1 MSPLRVRDHHQA
13 CSKSLYYPC
22 ASISPGHSAYSPPMA
37 FWNTETTGPLKPQ
50 KSISSLHIS
59 CTATRP
65 CASYPSGCVCLRS
78 IRYMNDKRRN
88 SHKSVCFQI
97 RQAYA
102 MMPSE
107 PSSSRVSY
115 RRFKL
120 LLQQP
125 PLQALFSH
133 ATMHTSNFDELS
145 SPLYRDYVV
154 NIRTREHNIRAI
166 KRLRYYHST
175 KVMRSCFYRWQD
187 TVRIRKQT
195 RIRTLEM
202 CGKLAH
208 VKRQWA
214 FIALQRHAMVSI
226 AAIEIQRMYRGYR
239 DRCRADAQWR
249 LVQAAIAVQGAF
261 RMRSHFVRFIR
272 DTKKRN
278 LRAIRIQ
285 VIVFLWSI

>member
-1 MSPLRVRDHHQA
+1 
-13 CSKSLYYPC
+13 
-22 ASISPGHSAYSPPMA
+22 
-37 FWNTETTGPLKPQ
+37 
-50 KSISSLHIS
+50 
-59 CTATRP
+59 
-65 CASYPSGCVCLRS
+65 
-78 IRYMNDKRRN
+78 
-88 SHKSVCFQI
+88 
-97 RQAYA
+97 

-107 PSSSRVSY
+107 SSSRVSY

-125 PLQALFSH
+125 PLQALLSH
-133 ATMHTSNFDELS
+133 ATMHTSYFDELS

-154 NIRTREHNIRAI
+154 KLRTKEHNIRAI

-175 KVMRSCFYRWQD
+175 KIQRSCFHRWQD

-195 RIRTLEM
+195 RSRMMEM
-202 CGKLAH
+202 CGRLAH

-226 AAIEIQRMYRGYR
+226 AAIEIQRLYRGYR
-239 DRCRADAQWR
+239 GRCQADAQWR
-249 LVQAAIAVQGAF
+249 VVQAAIAVQGAF
-261 RMRSHFVRFIR
+261 RMRSHFVRFIK

-285 VIVFLWSI
+285 VLFFVNYLTL